1 MQRQSPEQILKKLEV
16 KAKEEEKNKL
26 AKLKIF
32 LGYAAGSGKT
42 YAMLS
47 EARTLRDNGVDVV
60 LGYIEPHD
68 RPETMALTQGF
79 ESIANLEIPYKNIV
93 LKEFDL
99 DATLKRKPALVLVD
113 ELAHTNAK
121 GLRNEKRFQ
130 DIEELLKAGID
141 VYTTLN
147 IQHLESLNDLV
158 ANISKIEV
166 KERIPDRIFDEA
178 DQVELV
184 DIEPNKLL
192 KRMQDGKIY
201 KEKQA
206 KLALENFFRQER
218 LIALRE
224 IALRRL
230 ASRVNLRASE
240 QRLINDDLAY
250 HTGEHI
256 LVCINASN
264 AKVIRAAARLALAF
278 HAKLSALYIK
288 NPNIKEEKALEENI
302 ELAKS
307 FDAEIISVYDDDIAR
322 QIAEY
327 SSLSNVSKIVLG
339 KNKDKKKFKE
349 EIFEAV
355 AKKAPNID
363 LYLVNENQ
371 ISTPKIRS
379 KKGFDFL
386 GFLKITGVLLLATF
400 IAFVFHKFNTQPSNI
415 VMIFILAVFA
425 SSFISDNKIFAFYS
439 SLVSVLIYNFF
450 F

>member
-1 MQRQSPEQILKKLEV
+1 MSL
-16 KAKEEEKNKL
+16 
-26 AKLKIF
+26 
-32 LGYAAGSGKT
+32 
-42 YAMLS
+42 
-47 EARTLRDNGVDVV
+47 
-60 LGYIEPHD
+60 
-68 RPETMALTQGF
+68 
-79 ESIANLEIPYKNIV
+79 
-93 LKEFDL
+93 
-99 DATLKRKPALVLVD
+99 
-113 ELAHTNAK
+113 HTNAK

-278 HAKLSALYIK
+278 HAKLSALYMK

-307 FDAEIISVYDDDIAR
+307 FDAEIISVYDDIAR

-339 KNKDKKKFKE
+339 KNKDKK
-349 EIFEAV
+349 
-355 AKKAPNID
+355 
-363 LYLVNENQ
+363 
-371 ISTPKIRS
+371 S
-379 KKGFDFL
+379 FDFL

-400 IAFVFHKFNTQPSNI
+400 IAFVFHKFNTQPSNM

-450 F
+450 FFRTYF

>member
-178 DQVELV
+178 DQV
-184 DIEPNKLL
+184 
-192 KRMQDGKIY
+192 
-201 KEKQA
+201 
-206 KLALENFFRQER
+206 
-218 LIALRE
+218 
-224 IALRRL
+224 
-230 ASRVNLRASE
+230 
-240 QRLINDDLAY
+240 
-250 HTGEHI
+250 
-256 LVCINASN
+256 
-264 AKVIRAAARLALAF
+264 
-278 HAKLSALYIK
+278 
-288 NPNIKEEKALEENI
+288 
-302 ELAKS
+302 
-307 FDAEIISVYDDDIAR
+307 
-322 QIAEY
+322 
-327 SSLSNVSKIVLG
+327 
-339 KNKDKKKFKE
+339 
-349 EIFEAV
+349 
-355 AKKAPNID
+355 
-363 LYLVNENQ
+363 
-371 ISTPKIRS
+371 
-379 KKGFDFL
+379 
-386 GFLKITGVLLLATF
+386 
-400 IAFVFHKFNTQPSNI
+400 
-415 VMIFILAVFA
+415 
-425 SSFISDNKIFAFYS
+425 
-439 SLVSVLIYNFF
+439 
-450 F
+450 

>member
-1 MQRQSPEQILKKLEV
+1 
-16 KAKEEEKNKL
+16 
-26 AKLKIF
+26 
-32 LGYAAGSGKT
+32 
-42 YAMLS
+42 MLS

-68 RPETMALTQGF
+68 RPETMALAQGF

-184 DIEPNKLL
+184 DIESNKLL

-230 ASRVNLRASE
+230 ASRVKLRASE

-307 FDAEIISVYDDDIAR
+307 FDAEIISVYDDDIVR

-339 KNKDKKKFKE
+339 KNKDKKSL
-349 EIFEAV
+349 
-355 AKKAPNID
+355 KK
-363 LYLVNENQ
+363 
-371 ISTPKIRS
+371 R
-379 KKGFDFL
+379 
-386 GFLKITGVLLLATF
+386 FLKLLLKKHP
-400 IAFVFHKFNTQPSNI
+400 ILIYILLMKIKFLLLKYE
-415 VMIFILAVFA
+415 V
-425 SSFISDNKIFAFYS
+425 KK
-439 SLVSVLIYNFF
+439 VLIF
-450 F
+450 

>member
-26 AKLKIF
+26 VKLKIF

-68 RPETMALTQGF
+68 RPETMALAQGF

-288 NPNIKEEKALEENI
+288 NPNIKEAKALEENI

-307 FDAEIISVYDDDIAR
+307 FDAKIISVYDDIAR

-339 KNKDKKKFKE
+339 KNKDKKSL
-349 EIFEAV
+349 
-355 AKKAPNID
+355 KK
-363 LYLVNENQ
+363 
-371 ISTPKIRS
+371 R
-379 KKGFDFL
+379 
-386 GFLKITGVLLLATF
+386 FLKLSLKK
-400 IAFVFHKFNTQPSNI
+400 HP
-415 VMIFILAVFA
+415 IL
-425 SSFISDNKIFAFYS
+425 I
-439 SLVSVLIYNFF
+439 
-450 F
+450 

>member
-1 MQRQSPEQILKKLEV
+1 
-16 KAKEEEKNKL
+16 
-26 AKLKIF
+26 
-32 LGYAAGSGKT
+32 
-42 YAMLS
+42 MLS

-68 RPETMALTQGF
+68 RPETMALAQGF

-121 GLRNEKRFQ
+121 GLRNERRFQ

-184 DIEPNKLL
+184 DIESNKLL

-224 IALRRL
+224 IALR
-230 ASRVNLRASE
+230 
-240 QRLINDDLAY
+240 
-250 HTGEHI
+250 
-256 LVCINASN
+256 
-264 AKVIRAAARLALAF
+264 RLALAF

-339 KNKDKKKFKE
+339 KNKDKKSL
-349 EIFEAV
+349 
-355 AKKAPNID
+355 KK
-363 LYLVNENQ
+363 
-371 ISTPKIRS
+371 R
-379 KKGFDFL
+379 
-386 GFLKITGVLLLATF
+386 FLKLLLKKHP
-400 IAFVFHKFNTQPSNI
+400 ILIYILLMKIKFLLLKYE
-415 VMIFILAVFA
+415 V
-425 SSFISDNKIFAFYS
+425 KK
-439 SLVSVLIYNFF
+439 VLIF
-450 F
+450 